1 MQRRAHDDVTL
12 DQVARAA
19 HIRHRG
25 TVTKGAGLV
34 THVIEGRESEI
45 EEDLFLFNLTLVGH
59 RVLFSFLKIEKFQV

>member
-1 MQRRAHDDVTL
+1 MTTSRSTRS
-12 DQVARAA
+12 

-25 TVTKGAGLV
+25 AVTKGPGLV